1 MRILITTILI
11 LISFLTAFSQSSIP
25 SVDIRTINGTVFN
38 TSGISNEDKPIVISF
53 WATWCKPC
61 VKELT
66 AISEVYD
73 DWKSETGVKVIIIS
87 IDDTKSMARVK
98 PFVNVK
104 EWDFE
109 VYLDPNGDFKRAM
122 NVGNVPQTFL
132 LNGNMEIVSQHTTY
146 AEGDEDDLFEE
157 IQELVD

>member
-61 VKELT
+61 VKEL
-66 AISEVYD
+66 
-73 DWKSETGVKVIIIS
+73 IIS

-122 NVGNVPQTFL
+122 NVGNVPHTFL